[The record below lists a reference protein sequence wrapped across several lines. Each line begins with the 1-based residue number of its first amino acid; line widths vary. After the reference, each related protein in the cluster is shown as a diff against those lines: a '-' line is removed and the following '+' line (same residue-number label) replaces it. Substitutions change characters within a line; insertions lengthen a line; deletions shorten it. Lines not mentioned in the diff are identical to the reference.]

1 MHSLVTGGLVAG
13 VLLALATPAG
23 LDHMARDP
31 AACAAWQR
39 QYQNACTVPA
49 GKLARHDDA
58 AVYDARRVLNAGCD
72 AITRR
77 AATAC
82 SSSQP

>member
-13 VLLALATPAG
+13 VLLAIATPAG
-23 LDHMARDP
+23 PEHVARDP

-39 QYQNACTVPA
+39 QYHNACVVPS

-58 AVYDARRVLNAGCD
+58 AVYDARRVLTAGCD
-72 AITRR
+72 AITSR
-77 AATAC
+77 AVAAC
-82 SSSQP
+82 SSPRP